1 MNFGNLSNCGSMFA
15 NNPKI
20 RYVNV
25 DNVTVKGGGWNLLS
39 CLMSAQME
47 KIDFSKNNI
56 AASYS
61 RQITGTGWN
70 IDVFPG
76 LTNLR
81 EFKAPN
87 LTLNLGNPSDGFFKD
102 SPLEVLYL
110 GYCNSNYYYYESSN
124 WKYSSLFSG
133 KTKLKDAYLGGVAFK
148 NASTNLASL
157 FSGCTSLEKWD
168 LNNMDTTL
176 NPSIYA
182 MFQNCK
188 ALTNIDLS

>member
-1 MNFGNLSNCGSMFA
+1 MNFGNLSNCSSMFA

-47 KIDFSKNNI
+47 KIDFSNNDI

-61 RQITGTGWN
+61 WIITGTGHS

-76 LTNLR
+76 LTNLK

-87 LTLNLGNPSDGFFKD
+87 LSLHLGNPSKGFFKD
-102 SPLEVLYL
+102 SPLEVLHI

-133 KTKLKDAYLGGVAFK
+133 KTKLKDAYLGKVEFK
-148 NASTNLASL
+148 TASTNLASL
-157 FSGCTSLEKWD
+157 FSGCTSLE
-168 LNNMDTTL
+168 T
-176 NPSIYA
+176 
-182 MFQNCK
+182 
-188 ALTNIDLS
+188 